1 MFSDASLTG
10 WGAYCNNERANGY
23 WTIDDKNK
31 HINFLELK
39 AAYFGLQCFAKTLK
53 DCNILL
59 RIDNTTAIAY
69 LNKMGGAQHT
79 HLNDITRKI
88 WQWCERRNIVIFASY
103 IASKEN
109 VEADEESRRLEPET
123 EFSLSDYAFKEVI
136 QNFGIPDIDLF
147 ASHSNK
153 KCERF
158 ISWKKD
164 PESETV
170 DAFTINW
177 KGLFF
182 YAFPPFSIVLKV
194 LRKIKVDTAEGIV
207 IVPDWPGQPWF
218 PLFKK
223 MLVKEPIRF
232 KPNKNLIMFSNRHH
246 PMWRSITLWAGLNAA
261 HAQPT
266 AAVLQLSGATVRIR
280 NLKGS
285 LIPNGDDC
293 EADYETAAEKC
304 ESLKTSI
311 TALTMESDAS
321 VETMEK
327 KAAENIKQM
336 QLSKKAALV
345 KASFNQKSSLQSVSS
360 NGSNSMTAKPLEPS
374 EENGDEQTSFNQ
386 LKKGFSISKL
396 PGSYEVAGMSSYDT
410 ASLPPAEDLHNSN
423 PVLDASNESSD
434 DDDLDKEFANECHVH
449 GLHVKNI
456 TFDGASSNIS
466 MVEKLGASIYD
477 NTSIS
482 FFESTISVS
491 ISIFITSL
499 EIVPTSRFNVVT
511 ECLRDAG
518 ATPGVNSTQTCKR
531 SATDMLD
538 PLKDKVYVFKNHV
551 RRTICFSAVYLTP
564 RLN

>member
-1 MFSDASLTG
+1 MF
-10 WGAYCNNERANGY
+10 C
-23 WTIDDKNK
+23 K
-31 HINFLELK
+31 
-39 AAYFGLQCFAKTLK
+39 KTLK
-53 DCNILL
+53 DCNSLL
-59 RIDNTTAIAY
+59 RIDNTTGIAY

-246 PMWRSITLWAGLNAA
+246 TMWRAKPEKVVSKEIE
-261 HAQPT
+261 
-266 AAVLQLSGATVRIR
+266 AAVTKTRRRSRLSSCLR
-280 NLKGS
+280 NICQMK
-285 LIPNGDDC
+285 LIMVNRVERGIAA
-293 EADYETAAEKC
+293 ADT
-304 ESLKTSI
+304 LP
-311 TALTMESDAS
+311 S
-321 VETMEK
+321 V
-327 KAAENIKQM
+327 
-336 QLSKKAALV
+336 
-345 KASFNQKSSLQSVSS
+345 
-360 NGSNSMTAKPLEPS
+360 AKVGC
-374 EENGDEQTSFNQ
+374 NN
-386 LKKGFSISKL
+386 
-396 PGSYEVAGMSSYDT
+396 AH
-410 ASLPPAEDLHNSN
+410 LHN
-423 PVLDASNESSD
+423 
-434 DDDLDKEFANECHVH
+434 
-449 GLHVKNI
+449 
-456 TFDGASSNIS
+456 
-466 MVEKLGASIYD
+466 
-477 NTSIS
+477 
-482 FFESTISVS
+482 
-491 ISIFITSL
+491 
-499 EIVPTSRFNVVT
+499 
-511 ECLRDAG
+511 
-518 ATPGVNSTQTCKR
+518 
-531 SATDMLD
+531 
-538 PLKDKVYVFKNHV
+538 
-551 RRTICFSAVYLTP
+551 
-564 RLN
+564 